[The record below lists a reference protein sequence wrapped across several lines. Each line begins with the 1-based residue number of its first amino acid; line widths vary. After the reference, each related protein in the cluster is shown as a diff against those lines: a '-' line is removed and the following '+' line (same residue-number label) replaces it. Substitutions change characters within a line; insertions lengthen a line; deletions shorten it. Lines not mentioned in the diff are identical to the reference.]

1 LNKRFIVVLTL
12 TLALSMNSYSAFALQ
27 IFVRTLGNATIVL
40 EVEPSDSIENVK
52 AKIQDKEGIPPDQ
65 QFLYFAGR
73 LLEDGRTLSDYNIQ
87 REATIF
93 LRIDPAVAAAQAA
106 QAAQAAAVEE
116 SLKNAELAAAK
127 KKKDQELTSLLLL
140 VPAIAA
146 LSILIMNM
154 MMILVKRKR

>member
-1 LNKRFIVVLTL
+1 MNRRRFGVITL
-12 TLALSMNSYSAFALQ
+12 TLALSINSYSAFALQ
-27 IFVRTLGNATIVL
+27 VFVKTLTNKTITL

-65 QFLYFAGR
+65 QFLYFAGK

-87 REATIF
+87 KEALMS
-93 LRIDPAVAAAQAA
+93 LRRDPAVVAAEA
-106 QAAQAAAVEE
+106 AAAVSAAE

-127 KKKDQELTSLLLL
+127 NKKEQEFTGLLLL

-146 LSILIMNM
+146 LSILVMNM